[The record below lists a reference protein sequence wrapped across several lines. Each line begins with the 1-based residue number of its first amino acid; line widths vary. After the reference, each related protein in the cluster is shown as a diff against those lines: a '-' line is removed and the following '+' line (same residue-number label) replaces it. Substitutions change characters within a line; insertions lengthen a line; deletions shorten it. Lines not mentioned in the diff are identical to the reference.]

1 MCAVT
6 AFRLLAVSV
15 NLRAMANPKDIMN
28 SRQFT
33 LDFPR
38 ALGEPLGSALFRQ
51 HPEDFQ
57 VTERLGFEPSG
68 EGEHLC
74 LYVEKRGQ
82 NTRWVAGMLAD
93 YFGVDEMA
101 VSYCGMKDRHAV
113 TRQWF
118 SVHLPGT
125 QEDPAISEPK
135 LSDCKIL
142 TIARHHKKLRR
153 GMHADNHFVIR
164 LRQLEGDIPAMEQR
178 LGVIAAQGVPNY
190 FGEQRFGREGGNLLE
205 ADRQL
210 KSRAAESQ
218 QRRRKSRQPASRGG
232 MYLSAARAYLFNLV
246 LAERV
251 RQGSW
256 NLSMDGEVDPSG
268 PLWGRGRSQAPE
280 QVRELESQVLQP
292 WQDWCHGMEFSGLSQ
307 ERRPLLL
314 MPGEFSWQW
323 LNQPETEQD
332 DLELSFSL
340 PTGCFATALLR
351 EVAELQQPRAV
362 AE

>member
-1 MCAVT
+1 
-6 AFRLLAVSV
+6 
-15 NLRAMANPKDIMN
+15 MN
-28 SRQFT
+28 TRQFT

-38 ALGEPLGSALFRQ
+38 ALGEPPGSAVFRQ
-51 HPEDFQ
+51 YPEDFQ

-118 SVHLPGT
+118 SVHLPGI
-125 QEDPAISEPK
+125 QEDLSAKELE

-142 TIARHHKKLRR
+142 TVARHHKKLRR
-153 GMHADNHFVIR
+153 GMHADNYFVIR
-164 LRQLEGDIPAMEQR
+164 LRQLDGDIKAMEQR
-178 LGVIAAQGVPNY
+178 LVAIAANGVPNY
-190 FGEQRFGREGGNLLE
+190 FGEQRFGREGGNLRE
-205 ADRQL
+205 ADQQL

-218 QRRRKSRQPASRGG
+218 QRRHKSRQPARRGG
-232 MYLSAARAYLFNLV
+232 IYLSAARAYLFNLV

-251 RQGSW
+251 LQGNW
-256 NLSMDGEVDPSG
+256 NQVMEGEVDPGG
-268 PLWGRGRSQAPE
+268 PMWGRGRSQAPE
-280 QVRELESQVLQP
+280 DVRQLESHVLQP

-307 ERRPLLL
+307 ERRSLLL
-314 MPGEFSWQW
+314 MPGEFTWQW
-323 LNQPETEQD
+323 LKGTDTDQS

-351 EVAELQQPRAV
+351 EVAELQQLRAV